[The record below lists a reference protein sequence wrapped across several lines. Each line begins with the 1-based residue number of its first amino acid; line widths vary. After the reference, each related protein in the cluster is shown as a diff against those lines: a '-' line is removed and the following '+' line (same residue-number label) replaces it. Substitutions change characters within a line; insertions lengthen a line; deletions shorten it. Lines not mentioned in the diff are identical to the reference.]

1 MPKKK
6 NNLVSSARE
15 RIGEGFDYSKD
26 RVMEAKDSVGD
37 FVKKN
42 PATSILIAAA
52 VGALVALGVNAL
64 VGHHKE
70 PKSFMDRLRDRF
82 Y

>member
-1 MPKKK
+1 MPRKKR
-6 NNLVSSARE
+6 NFVNSARE

-26 RVMEAKDSVGD
+26 RVIDAKDSVDD

-42 PATSILIAAA
+42 PTTSILIAAA

-64 VGHHKE
+64 VGHYRE

-82 Y
+82 

>member
-6 NNLVSSARE
+6 SNFASSARKK
-15 RIGEGFDYSKD
+15 IDEGFDYSKD
-26 RVMEAKDSVGD
+26 RVMEAKDSVDD

-42 PATSILIAAA
+42 PTTSIIISAA

-64 VGHHKE
+64 VSHHRE
-70 PKSFMDRLRDRF
+70 PKSFMDRLRDKF